1 MALFKKKVKDTGIF
15 DDLPVF
21 QAHPSTQREEIKKSG
36 RRAMLIPDV
45 PATAELS
52 SDELFTNTGKQREA
66 WLEIIF
72 ASAHRESKQKAIAT
86 WLQDSYRVQKWW
98 ANSIALMYLK
108 WREAPK
114 TNASSDSV
122 LRISKTI
129 EASAF
134 RVFSILNSEK
144 LYGADFKRFLKQVDS
159 ERLVLSFEDETRATI
174 TIQVSGSGSDVLIE
188 HEFIDGKAT
197 VKNRTVFWNSLLD
210 QVSSQVSR

>member
-1 MALFKKKVKDTGIF
+1 MFKKKVKDTGIF

-21 QAHPSTQREEIKKSG
+21 QGHPSTEREEVKKSG
-36 RRAMLIPDV
+36 RRAMLIPDK
-45 PATAELS
+45 PATADVN
-52 SDELFTNTGKQREA
+52 SDELMVNTGKQKEQ

-72 ASAHRESKQKAIAT
+72 QSAHREAKQKDISA
-86 WLQDSYRVQKWW
+86 WLQNSYRVQKWW

-114 TNASSDSV
+114 TNAVSDSV
-122 LRISKTI
+122 LRVSQKI

-144 LYGADFKRFLKQVDS
+144 LYGEDFKRFLKQVDS

-174 TIQVSGSGSDVLIE
+174 TIQVNGTSCDVLVE

-197 VKNRTVFWNSLLD
+197 VKNRTVFWNSLLN
-210 QVSSQVSR
+210 QVASQVSR